1 MVCLFKLDPL
11 ERALYLTLCY
21 RCSIA
26 RIKERLEHCEGAWQ
40 YYSHR
45 KRRVSC
51 HSTEMIMI
59 AFKMLF
65 FSESLGTGYYFHL
78 MVMCFK

>member
-26 RIKERLEHCEGAWQ
+26 RIKERLENCEGAWQ
-40 YYSHR
+40 HYNTLGRFLTGSEGFLVTLR
-45 KRRVSC
+45 KRS
-51 HSTEMIMI
+51 
-59 AFKMLF
+59 
-65 FSESLGTGYYFHL
+65 
-78 MVMCFK
+78 